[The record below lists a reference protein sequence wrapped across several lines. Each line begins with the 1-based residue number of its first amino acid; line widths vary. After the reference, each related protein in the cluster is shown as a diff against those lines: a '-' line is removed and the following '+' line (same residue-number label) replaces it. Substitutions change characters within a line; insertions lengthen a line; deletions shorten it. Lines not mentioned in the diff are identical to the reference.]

1 MAQAK
6 KPATPEVSIKILKT
20 GKCKSLS
27 GKSSLSYR
35 YGANPESAVHIQ
47 ILSNDGGGFFS
58 SEWIALDSIMAVLKK
73 HPKDT
78 PITSMIFTK
87 LYKGKS
93 VNSPA
98 FLTAALRNEGL
109 LRSLGGKQRSHELG
123 DLDAFMAK
131 MNALVAAK
139 SGDKPKKAPRP
150 SAPRKRKPASS

>member
-6 KPATPEVSIKILKT
+6 KPVTPEVPMKIHKT

-35 YGANPESAVHIQ
+35 YGANPEYAVHIQ

-58 SEWIALDSIMAVLKK
+58 SEWIAMNDIMAVLKK

-78 PITSMIFTK
+78 PITSIIFTR

-93 VNSPA
+93 VNTPA
-98 FLTAALRNEGL
+98 FLTAAL
-109 LRSLGGKQRSHELG
+109 
-123 DLDAFMAK
+123 
-131 MNALVAAK
+131 
-139 SGDKPKKAPRP
+139 
-150 SAPRKRKPASS
+150 